1 MYGHTELLLWKG
13 EPHVS
18 LKVQEKQIGFVANT
32 YLFNSYDVFCL
43 MTIEDNTETC
53 QTSQK

>member
-13 EPHVS
+13 EPHVN
-18 LKVQEKQIGFVANT
+18 LKLQEKQVVLVANI

-43 MTIEDNTETC
+43 MTTEDNTETC
-53 QTSQK
+53 